1 MQREQDGRLFYLD
14 NIKIFLTILVIVHH
28 VGQAYGPTGGFWPF
42 RSSLEE
48 SIPMLGLFFS
58 VNAAFFMGFFFFI
71 SGYFIPMSYDHGN
84 GDGFLRKRLLRLGVP
99 LLFVFLIMSPL
110 QMYFHY
116 TLYSGNE
123 PLSFFKYI
131 TTIWFGIHGMPEG
144 FIEASGIF
152 PEMNFGHAW
161 FIQHLLVYAA
171 FYWLFR
177 KIIKKP
183 LLKQEE
189 RPFSALHLF
198 VIFFVIAV
206 SSFIVRIWYPIDYWR
221 GLFGFFQ
228 VEIAHWPQY
237 LVMFIVGIIAY
248 RKNWLVTL
256 KARTG
261 YAALVIA
268 ILNIVVYATL
278 VIITLNTATRHAD
291 VNPWPPVM
299 EWGLIWA
306 VWESFIAVSIIFGL
320 LTLFREKGNWTTPF
334 LKTLSRSSYAAFI
347 FHMPIVLAVQYAFD
361 RVVIGGAVG
370 KFITV
375 SIISIVVTYTLST
388 LLVKVK
394 LLGKIL

>member
-161 FIQHLLVYAA
+161 FIQHLLVYAT

-177 KIIKKP
+177 RIIKKP

-189 RPFSALHLF
+189 KPFSALHLF

-206 SSFIVRIWYPIDYWR
+206 PSFIVRIWYPIDYWR

-228 VEIAHWPQY
+228 VEIARWSQY

-261 YAALVIA
+261 YIALFIA
-268 ILNIVVYATL
+268 ILNVVARY
-278 VIITLNTATRHAD
+278 IGF
-291 VNPWPPVM
+291 NPWFLGW
-299 EWGLIWA
+299 EWELIWA
-306 VWESFIAVSIIFGL
+306 IWESFIAVFIIFGL
-320 LTLFREKGNWTTPF
+320 LTLFREKGNRTTPF
-334 LKTLSRSSYAAFI
+334 LKTLSRSSYAAYI
-347 FHMPIVLAVQYAFD
+347 FHMPIVLVVQYAFD

-375 SIISIVVTYTLST
+375 SFISVVTTYALSA

-394 LLGKIL
+394 ALGKIL

>member
-1 MQREQDGRLFYLD
+1 MQSDQNGRLFYLD

-48 SIPMLGLFFS
+48 SIPALGRFFS
-58 VNAAFFMGFFFFI
+58 INAAFFMGFFFLI
-71 SGYFIPMSYDHGN
+71 SGYFLPMSYDHGN
-84 GDGFLRKRLLRLGVP
+84 GDGFLRKRLLRLGIP
-99 LLFVFLIMSPL
+99 LLFVFIIMSPL
-110 QMYFHY
+110 QMYFHFV
-116 TLYSGNE
+116 LYSGNE
-123 PLSFFKYI
+123 PLPFFQYV
-131 TTIWFGIHGMPEG
+131 TNIWFGIHGRPEG
-144 FIEASGIF
+144 FIESAGIF

-161 FIQHLLVYAA
+161 FIQHLLVYAT

-177 KIIKKP
+177 RIIKKP

-206 SSFIVRIWYPIDYWR
+206 PSFIVRIWYPIDYWR

-228 VEIAHWPQY
+228 VEIARWSQY

-261 YAALVIA
+261 YIALFIA
-268 ILNIVVYATL
+268 ILNVVARY
-278 VIITLNTATRHAD
+278 IGF
-291 VNPWPPVM
+291 NPWFLGW
-299 EWGLIWA
+299 EWELIWA
-306 VWESFIAVSIIFGL
+306 IWESFIAVFIIFGL
-320 LTLFREKGNWTTPF
+320 LTLFREKGNRTTPF
-334 LKTLSRSSYAAFI
+334 LKTLSRSSYAAYI
-347 FHMPIVLAVQYAFD
+347 FHMPIVLVVQYAFD

-375 SIISIVVTYTLST
+375 SFISVVASYALSV
-388 LLVKVK
+388 LLVRVK
-394 LLGKIL
+394 ALGKIL